1 MSSENIPWEYHAW
14 DLKNHLIETG
24 NLKIDLNRFPDALI
38 DLDKAIDVYPKDSII
53 FIENGKSKESNE
65 DFIGALN
72 DYDRAAKFSLIYT
85 YRGYVKSRIGDIK
98 GAVKDYEKAETLKK
112 KYYYIYCLRARIKEK
127 NKNFKGALKD
137 YDDAIN
143 LNKNKTKKLFI
154 KRALI
159 KKEMGDHESAIQD
172 LNLAINY
179 YPKNSWLYKTR
190 GMIKL
195 NNHLFL
201 SSIKDFD
208 IFIKNNPEEASGY
221 LYRGLAKKN
230 LSFGS
235 RIKGI
240 QSKINYLKDS
250 NKDFKKAVSKSPHKH
265 LKTRIETLIKEN
277 EEAIKV
283 INENIY

>member
-1 MSSENIPWEYHAW
+1 M
-14 DLKNHLIETG
+14 
-24 NLKIDLNRFPDALI
+24 
-38 DLDKAIDVYPKDSII
+38 
-53 FIENGKSKESNE
+53 
-65 DFIGALN
+65 
-72 DYDRAAKFSLIYT
+72 
-85 YRGYVKSRIGDIK
+85 
-98 GAVKDYEKAETLKK
+98 
-112 KYYYIYCLRARIKEK
+112 RARIKEK

-179 YPKNSWLYKTR
+179 YPKNSHLYQTR
-190 GMIKL
+190 GLLKFD
-195 NNHLFL
+195 NHFFI
-201 SSIKDFD
+201 SAIEDFD
-208 IFIKNNPEEASGY
+208 IFIINNPEEAIGY
-221 LYRGLAKKN
+221 LYRALAKKN

-240 QSKINYLKDS
+240 QSKINHLKDS
-250 NKDFKKAVSKSPHKH
+250 NKDLKKAVIKFPSKH
-265 LKTRIETLIKEN
+265 LKTRIEKLIKEN

>member
-24 NLKIDLNRFPDALI
+24 KLKIDLNRFADALI
-38 DLDKAIDVYPKDSII
+38 DLNKAIDVYPKDSII

-98 GAVKDYEKAETLKK
+98 GAIKDYEKAETLKK

-159 KKEMGDHESAIQD
+159 KKEMGEHESAIQD

-179 YPKNSWLYKTR
+179 YPKNSLLYKTR

-195 NNHLFL
+195 DNHFFL
-201 SSIKDFD
+201 SAIEDLD
-208 IFIKNNPEEASGY
+208 VFIKTSPENASGY
-221 LYRGLAKKN
+221 FYRGLAKK
-230 LSFGS
+230 LASFSS
-235 RIKGI
+235 RIKGV
-240 QSKINYLKDS
+240 QSKINYLQDS
-250 NKDFKKAVSKSPHKH
+250 NKDFKKAISKSSFKH
-265 LKTRIETLIKEN
+265 FKNKIEKLINEN
-277 EEAIKV
+277 EETIRV
-283 INENIY
+283 INENLY

>member
-1 MSSENIPWEYHAW
+1 
-14 DLKNHLIETG
+14 
-24 NLKIDLNRFPDALI
+24 
-38 DLDKAIDVYPKDSII
+38 
-53 FIENGKSKESNE
+53 
-65 DFIGALN
+65 
-72 DYDRAAKFSLIYT
+72 
-85 YRGYVKSRIGDIK
+85 
-98 GAVKDYEKAETLKK
+98 
-112 KYYYIYCLRARIKEK
+112 
-127 NKNFKGALKD
+127 
-137 YDDAIN
+137 
-143 LNKNKTKKLFI
+143 
-154 KRALI
+154 
-159 KKEMGDHESAIQD
+159 MGEHESAIQD

-221 LYRGLAKKN
+221 LYRGLAKKS
-230 LSFGS
+230 LLFGS

-240 QSKINYLKDS
+240 QSKINHLKDS
-250 NKDFKKAVSKSPHKH
+250 NKDFKKAVSKSPHKL